1 MYPTTVPQPL
11 LMSQLYVQGPST
23 IVLKL
28 QKPRDGKPFVISD
41 KSLND
46 IVESYQQNAAGF
58 KAAAVVFGGIGLA
71 IFGTKLAQYGYF
83 KWKERG
89 IR

>member
-1 MYPTTVPQPL
+1 M
-11 LMSQLYVQGPST
+11 
-23 IVLKL
+23 
-28 QKPRDGKPFVISD
+28 ISD
-41 KSLND
+41 KSLHD

-83 KWKERG
+83 RWKERG

>member
-1 MYPTTVPQPL
+1 MQGSPTT
-11 LMSQLYVQGPST
+11 G
-23 IVLKL
+23 LKL
-28 QKPRDGKPFVISD
+28 QKPRNGKPFVISD
-41 KSLND
+41 KSLHD

-83 KWKERG
+83 RWKERG

>member
-1 MYPTTVPQPL
+1 
-11 LMSQLYVQGPST
+11 MSQFCVQGSSNT
-23 IVLKL
+23 VLVL
-28 QKPRDGKPFVISD
+28 QKPRNGKPFVISN
-41 KSLND
+41 KSFND
-46 IVESYQQNAAGF
+46 IVDSYEQNAAGF
-58 KAAAVVFGGIGLA
+58 KAAAILFGGIGLA

>member
-1 MYPTTVPQPL
+1 MYAAQPPL
-11 LMSQLYVQGPST
+11 PMHQICVQGPNT
-23 IVLKL
+23 ILLKL
-28 QKPRDGKPFVISD
+28 QKPRNGKPFVISD

-58 KAAAVVFGGIGLA
+58 KAAAFLFGGIGLA
-71 IFGTKLAQYGYF
+71 IFGTKLARYGLF